1 MENKKNT
8 LRILIYSLDV
18 RDRVIVTNIKEDNLC
33 IYNKIY
39 QETDI
44 VIKIGKYGVI
54 LRNSCKTLNTF
65 KWIENKYA
73 TENKSLYR
81 LTSALKRMK
90 KDDLL
95 CILDENKSTISER
108 KSALDFLKV
117 PSDYKDINQTYD
129 KILNF
134 YKLIES
140 TYNYYSLGFDG
151 LKMSIGE
158 QDKDKRKCRF
168 CGRTGKENF
177 HDIAHAIQDS
187 LGNSLLICNE
197 ECDACN
203 HTLNKIEDN
212 FLHVMDVRRSI
223 FHISRKSSTK
233 SATIYGRNFV
243 LKPDEKD
250 NTTLYLMEENITEE
264 QKKNKRFT
272 YKLIHKTSLS
282 NENVYKALVKIVID
296 LLPSK
301 ELPYFKQT
309 IKWVKANNDWYIDS
323 LPDMY
328 LAISD
333 QFNEQPYID
342 ILIRKQ
348 DDENTPYCT
357 AILWIY
363 DLVYVFIIPLVEKDE
378 GKFKYNNKLQ
388 THWKNIFN
396 LYPFEWI
403 KQNTSDWQEA
413 YAWVDMSIDLD
424 NPAISIRSMNTPI
437 FEKCLQ
443 EKVQIKETVF
453 PFFEPK
459 YITLN
464 RNDIKTNF
472 TSIFNEQPVEDK
484 MLHDVTE
491 TMSPI
496 ILTINENEKTVILEI
511 DSIVYNQTQEDIFFK
526 YYIHVP
532 FKLQE
537 FGKYIHLKWD
547 ENNNPI
553 TFAFDFHLRDFIF
566 KVSILFAE
574 IKLSLQRASTPFRNS
589 TIIHF
594 LNDKNIDRYLNNTV
608 YLITKRGGG
617 YYRIYDKDIHQIN
630 YYKPKT

>member
-1 MENKKNT
+1 MENKKDT
-8 LRILIYSLDV
+8 LRILIYSLEV
-18 RDRVIVTNIKEDNLC
+18 KDRMIVTNIKENNQC
-33 IYNKIY
+33 IYNKICK
-39 QETDI
+39 EADI
-44 VIKIGKYGVI
+44 AIPIGEHGVI
-54 LRNSCKTLNTF
+54 LRNSQKTLETF
-65 KWIENKYA
+65 KWVERKYA
-73 TENKSLYR
+73 SENKSLYR
-81 LTSALKRMK
+81 LTSALKK
-90 KDDLL
+90 TKENALF
-95 CILDENKSTISER
+95 CILDEDNSTIAER
-108 KSALDFLKV
+108 KTALDMLKI
-117 PSDYKDINQTYD
+117 PSDYKDISQTYNERL
-129 KILNF
+129 KFYNF
-134 YKLIES
+134 IES
-140 TYNYYSLGFDG
+140 TYDYYSLGFDG

-158 QDKDKRKCRF
+158 QDKDKRQCRF
-168 CGRTGKENF
+168 CGKTGKENF
-177 HDIAHAIQDS
+177 HDVAHAIQDS

-197 ECDACN
+197 ECDDCN

-250 NTTLYLMEENITEE
+250 NSTLYLMEENITKE
-264 QKKNKRFT
+264 QKKNKRFN

-296 LLPSK
+296 LLPSEK
-301 ELPYFKQT
+301 LPYFKQT

-328 LAISD
+328 LAISN

-348 DDENTPYCT
+348 DNENTPYCT

-378 GKFKYNNKLQ
+378 GQFKYNNKLQ
-388 THWKNIFN
+388 THWKNIFK
-396 LYPFEWI
+396 LYPFKWT

-424 NPAISIRSMNTPI
+424 NPAISIRSMRTPI
-437 FEKCLQ
+437 FQKCLQ
-443 EKVQIKETVF
+443 EKAQIKETVF

-464 RNDIKTNF
+464 RKDIRTNF
-472 TSIFNEQPVEDK
+472 KSIFNKQPVEDK

-496 ILTINENEKTVILEI
+496 ILTINEK
-511 DSIVYNQTQEDIFFK
+511 K
-526 YYIHVP
+526 
-532 FKLQE
+532 
-537 FGKYIHLKWD
+537 
-547 ENNNPI
+547 
-553 TFAFDFHLRDFIF
+553 
-566 KVSILFAE
+566 
-574 IKLSLQRASTPFRNS
+574 KLSF
-589 TIIHF
+589 
-594 LNDKNIDRYLNNTV
+594 
-608 YLITKRGGG
+608 
-617 YYRIYDKDIHQIN
+617 
-630 YYKPKT
+630 